1 MVDYEG
7 QVTTGLLS
15 GVRYAKDNR
24 LLPEGFDKNTAHE
37 DIAVRGAA
45 KDDAD
50 FNDNGDSVSYSI
62 AVDKSR
68 GPYSVEIKL
77 LYQPIAYRWAKNLS
91 AYEAMETKRF
101 VRYYDQMSHESAV
114 ILTRDQKIV
123 E

>member
-1 MVDYEG
+1 MVDHKG

-24 LLPEGFDKNTAHE
+24 LLPNGFDKKTAHE

-45 KDDAD
+45 AEDTD
-50 FNDNGDSVSYSI
+50 FNDNGDTVSYSV
-62 AVDKSR
+62 AADESD
-68 GPYSVEIKL
+68 GPYSVEVSL
-77 LYQPIAYRWAKNLS
+77 RYQPIAYRWAKNLS

-101 VRYYDQMSHESAV
+101 VGYYEQTAQESAV
-114 ILTRDQKIV
+114 TLAQDQKIV